1 MVLITPNSSAAPFTI
16 ICVASSLLLNA
27 PWFSLACMLG
37 LLLSMHHTFSLASDP
52 RDAHFFEFLSR
63 RYELRHTMEDVYL
76 QYSAATSFWHVLAD
90 VSSRQRCDFSS
101 ATLVLQL
108 RRNCDALTFS
118 QCQRSDASSRHDQGD
133 FRSYTSLER
142 QGPYSTL
149 AWPTLASS
157 GYEIRC
163 CHALQRACCVS
174 LTILANYVLASSC

>member
-16 ICVASSLLLNA
+16 IRVVSSLLLNA

-52 RDAHFFEFLSR
+52 TRDAHFLEFLSR

-90 VSSRQRCDFSS
+90 VSSRQRCEFFRCDM
-101 ATLVLQL
+101 VLQL

-118 QCQRSDASSRHDQGD
+118 QCQRSDASSRHNQGY
-133 FRSYTSLER
+133 FRSYTSLQR
-142 QGPYSTL
+142 QVTSVDV

-163 CHALQRACCVS
+163 CHALQRACCVW
-174 LTILANYVLASSC
+174 LTNFS

>member
-76 QYSAATSFWHVLAD
+76 QYSAATSFW
-90 VSSRQRCDFSS
+90 QC
-101 ATLVLQL
+101 LVTWCGI
-108 RRNCDALTFS
+108 NYNVGDTLTFS

-142 QGPYSTL
+142 QVTYSTL